1 MKYFAFFLA
10 LLTTAACVSKKQ
22 HLATV
27 QRYNEM
33 ADSLAHQLDSTRQ
46 IVYGLRLDTAE
57 RRGENSALLNSQQN
71 LLDRIIALDDEIE
84 RLQQQ
89 SASQVENLD
98 ERLQQKD
105 ALIAEREA
113 TIEAARALLEARSGA
128 LTQLSEQLRDT
139 LWAIDSSAFTVEL
152 GNGQLALSIQSDFIF
167 YRGSTSK
174 THRAGREAL
183 AETAELLLPYTGL
196 EVIII
201 GHMSSAPLRRRSIDT
216 KWLFTAMRAAT
227 LADLMTSEMDL
238 STSRVMA
245 AGKGDFA
252 PRASNA
258 TEEGRALN
266 DRIELRIRPSGE
278 RLRRDLRRVLRND
291 P

>member
-10 LLTTAACVSKKQ
+10 LFLTTACVSKKR

-27 QRYNEM
+27 QRYNEL
-33 ADSLAHQLDSTRQ
+33 ADSLAYQLDSTRQ
-46 IVYGLRLDTAE
+46 LVYGLRLDTAE
-57 RRGENSALLNSQQN
+57 RRGENMALLSSQQN
-71 LLDRIIALDDEIE
+71 LLDRIIELDDEIE

-98 ERLQQKD
+98 ERLEQKD

-113 TIEAARALLEARSGA
+113 TIDAARALLEARSEA
-128 LTQLSEQLRDT
+128 LMELSGQLRDT

-152 GNGQLALSIQSDFIF
+152 GNGQLALSIPSDFLF
-167 YRGSTSK
+167 YPGSTSK
-174 THRAGREAL
+174 TRRAGREAL
-183 AETAELLLPYTGL
+183 AKTAELLVPYTGL
-196 EVIII
+196 EVLIV

-227 LADLMTSEMDL
+227 LADLMTRDMDL
-238 STSRVMA
+238 STGRVMA

-266 DRIELRIRPSGE
+266 DRIELRIRPSEE
-278 RLRRDLRRVLRND
+278 RLRRDLRRILRTD

>member
-1 MKYFAFFLA
+1 MKYLVFFIALIFA
-10 LLTTAACVSKKQ
+10 TACVSKKQ

-33 ADSLAHQLDSTRQ
+33 ADSLAYQLDSTRQ
-46 IVYGLRLDTAE
+46 IVYSLRLDTAE
-57 RRGENSALLNSQQN
+57 RRGENTALLSSQQN
-71 LLDRIIALDDEIE
+71 LLDRIIELDDEIE

-105 ALIAEREA
+105 ALIAKREA
-113 TIEAARALLEARSGA
+113 TIEAARALLEARSGDLA
-128 LTQLSEQLRDT
+128 ELSTQLRDT

-152 GNGQLALSIQSDFIF
+152 GNGQLALSIQSDFLF

-183 AETAELLLPYTGL
+183 AQTAKLLLPYTGL

-227 LADLMTSEMDL
+227 LADLMTSEMEL

-266 DRIELRIRPSGE
+266 DRIELRIRPSEE
-278 RLRRDLRRVLRND
+278 RLRRDLRRVLRNG

>member
-33 ADSLAHQLDSTRQ
+33 ADSLAYQLDSTRQ

-57 RRGENSALLNSQQN
+57 RRGENTALLSSQQN
-71 LLDRIIALDDEIE
+71 LLNRIIELDDEIE

-98 ERLQQKD
+98 ERLEQKD

-113 TIEAARALLEARSGA
+113 TIVAARALLEARSGDLA
-128 LTQLSEQLRDT
+128 ELSTQIRDT

-152 GNGQLALSIQSDFIF
+152 GNGQLALSIQSDFLF

-183 AETAELLLPYTGL
+183 AKTAKLLLPYTGL
-196 EVIII
+196 EVLII
-201 GHMSSAPLRRRSIDT
+201 GHLSSAPLRRRSIDT
-216 KWLFTAMRAAT
+216 KWMFTAMRAAT
-227 LADLMTSEMDL
+227 LADLMTSEMEL
-238 STSRVMA
+238 STSQVMA

-266 DRIELRIRPSGE
+266 DRIELRIRPSEE

>member
-1 MKYFAFFLA
+1 MKYLVFFIALIFA
-10 LLTTAACVSKKQ
+10 TACVSKKQ
-22 HLATV
+22 HFATV

-33 ADSLAHQLDSTRQ
+33 ADSLAYQLDSTRQ
-46 IVYGLRLDTAE
+46 IVYSLRLDTAE
-57 RRGENSALLNSQQN
+57 RRGENTALLSSQKN
-71 LLDRIIALDDEIE
+71 LLDRIIELDDEIE

-105 ALIAEREA
+105 ALIAKREA
-113 TIEAARALLEARSGA
+113 TIEAARALLEARSGG
-128 LTQLSEQLRDT
+128 LTELSSQLRDT

-152 GNGQLALSIQSDFIF
+152 GNGQLALSIQSDFLF

-183 AETAELLLPYTGL
+183 AQTAKLLLPYTGL

-201 GHMSSAPLRRRSIDT
+201 GHTSSAPLRRRSIDT

-227 LADLMTSEMDL
+227 LADLMTSEMEL

-266 DRIELRIRPSGE
+266 DRIELRIRPSEE
-278 RLRRDLRRVLRND
+278 RLRRDLRRVLRNG